1 MYSVCVCGGGVGPII
16 YGHLI
21 PTPAP
26 GYRINLS
33 QGLLDFK
40 AAALLQLDMFC
51 CRELG
56 RWNSHT
62 FRRSFIALSPGF

>member
-1 MYSVCVCGGGVGPII
+1 MCVCVCCGGGGGVSPII

-40 AAALLQLDMFC
+40 AAALLQLDMFAA
-51 CRELG
+51 ENWADG
-56 RWNSHT
+56 T
-62 FRRSFIALSPGF
+62 AIRSTV